1 MDNQITTQPTV
12 DGKKVSI
19 VTIPW
24 SAPNDPIFLVPEKY
38 MPLNR
43 FFDKGKPFQKIALD
57 DDDRG
62 FIYFLSTLAL
72 IIFSLIIG
80 IVFDS
85 FLICI
90 SFFIMVPVIL
100 FLTYKTVMGKLSRS
114 VKKVVLRN
122 EKNDTSGFWNH
133 YNASRDEKIIDFRF
147 RPRIPVNMIEN
158 ALRFNDPDVFSLI
171 ESFSSISDIDTAV
184 ECYNAIENYAEI
196 VRKHDKVVGD
206 DNGKRSQEWIKLA
219 AEKARIIADS
229 YDDVFK
235 EAK

>member
-57 DDDRG
+57 DDDR
-62 FIYFLSTLAL
+62 ILLSILSTLAL
-72 IIFSLIIG
+72 ILFSLIIG
-80 IVFDS
+80 ITFDS
-85 FLICI
+85 FLIGI
-90 SFFIMVPVIL
+90 SFFILVPVIL
-100 FLTYKTVMGKLSRS
+100 FLTYKTVMVKLSRS
-114 VKKVVLRN
+114 IKKVVLRN
-122 EKNDTSGFWNH
+122 EKNDTGRFWNH
-133 YNASRDEKIIDFRF
+133 YNVTGDEKNIKFRT
-147 RPRIPVNMIEN
+147 RIPVSMIED

-171 ESFSSISDIDTAV
+171 ESFSSISDIDTVV

-196 VRKHDKVVGD
+196 VRKNDKVISN
-206 DNGKRSQEWIKLA
+206 DNDRSSQEWITVA

>member
-24 SAPNDPIFLVPEKY
+24 SAPNDTVYLVPEKY

-57 DDDRG
+57 DDDR
-62 FIYFLSTLAL
+62 ILLSILSTLAL
-72 IIFSLIIG
+72 LIFSII
-80 IVFDS
+80 IDITFDS
-85 FLICI
+85 FLIGI
-90 SFFIMVPVIL
+90 SFFILVPVIL
-100 FLTYKTVMGKLSRS
+100 VNTYKKVKVKLSRS
-114 VKKVVLRN
+114 VKTVVLRN
-122 EKNDTSGFWNH
+122 AKIDTGRLWSH
-133 YNASRDEKIIDFRF
+133 PRDEKIIDFRF
-147 RPRIPVNMIEN
+147 RTRIPVSMIED

-171 ESFSSISDIDTAV
+171 ESFSSISDIDTV
-184 ECYNAIENYAEI
+184 IECYNAIENYAEI
-196 VRKHDKVVGD
+196 VRKHDKVVSN
-206 DNGKRSQEWIKLA
+206 DNDRSSQEWITVA

-235 EAK
+235 GAK

>member
-24 SAPNDPIFLVPEKY
+24 SAPNDPVFLVPEKY

-57 DDDRG
+57 DDDR
-62 FIYFLSTLAL
+62 ILLSILSTLAL
-72 IIFSLIIG
+72 LIFSII
-80 IVFDS
+80 INITFDS
-85 FLICI
+85 FLIGI
-90 SFFIMVPVIL
+90 SFFILVPVIL
-100 FLTYKTVMGKLSRS
+100 FLTYKTVMVKLSRS
-114 VKKVVLRN
+114 IKKVVLRN
-122 EKNDTSGFWNH
+122 EKNDAGRFWNH
-133 YNASRDEKIIDFRF
+133 YNVTGDEKSIKFRT
-147 RPRIPVNMIEN
+147 RIPVSMIED

-171 ESFSSISDIDTAV
+171 ESFSSISDIDTVV

-196 VRKHDKVVGD
+196 VRKHDKVISN
-206 DNGKRSQEWIKLA
+206 DNDRSSQEWITVA

>member
-57 DDDRG
+57 DDDR
-62 FIYFLSTLAL
+62 ILLSILSTLAL
-72 IIFSLIIG
+72 LIFSII
-80 IVFDS
+80 IDITFDS
-85 FLICI
+85 FLIGI
-90 SFFIMVPVIL
+90 SFFILVPVIL
-100 FLTYKTVMGKLSRS
+100 FLTYKTVMVKLSRS
-114 VKKVVLRN
+114 IKKVVLRN
-122 EKNDTSGFWNH
+122 EKNDTGRFWNH
-133 YNASRDEKIIDFRF
+133 YNVTGDEKNIKFRT
-147 RPRIPVNMIEN
+147 RIPVSMIED

-171 ESFSSISDIDTAV
+171 ESFSSISDIDTVV

-196 VRKHDKVVGD
+196 VRKHDKVISN
-206 DNGKRSQEWIKLA
+206 DNDRSSQEWITVA

>member
-43 FFDKGKPFQKIALD
+43 FFDKGKPFRKIALD
-57 DDDRG
+57 DDDR
-62 FIYFLSTLAL
+62 ILLSILSTLAL
-72 IIFSLIIG
+72 LIFSII
-80 IVFDS
+80 IDITFDS
-85 FLICI
+85 FLIGI
-90 SFFIMVPVIL
+90 SFFILVPVIL
-100 FLTYKTVMGKLSRS
+100 FLTYKTVMVKLSRS
-114 VKKVVLRN
+114 IKKVVLRN
-122 EKNDTSGFWNH
+122 EKNDTGRFWNH
-133 YNASRDEKIIDFRF
+133 YNVTGDEKNIKFRT
-147 RPRIPVNMIEN
+147 RIPVSMIED

-196 VRKHDKVVGD
+196 VRKHDKVISN
-206 DNGKRSQEWIKLA
+206 DNDRSSQEWITVA